1 MNGRT
6 GAKGGLS
13 LIDLSLCQKRI
24 AVFGETKNEVSEG
37 RSIRVEKND
46 GEEKDVISIDIIGAV
61 RKHLA
66 ALIATFVVVVV
77 AVCGYTFMQTPQYS
91 ATAEVFASY
100 KGAASDGSQTSDMT
114 TRSYATSY
122 INTQLQSYPQLVKT
136 EAILQPVI
144 DEMGLNTTVESLAG
158 KITAQQPT
166 DTFLV
171 DITATD
177 PDPKVA
183 AELANNVAKS
193 LKDQVSST
201 LYSSEATE
209 TSPINLSIVQSAQV
223 PVKHSSPNI
232 KMNVAIGIAGGL
244 VLGLL
249 VAIALDLLDHKIRQA
264 SDLQDILDVPVLGT
278 LSRNDVYAGKAPV
291 VISRPAS
298 REAED
303 IRRLRM
309 NLTYVMPDKGDRSN
323 LIVITSAGVSEGK
336 TTTSVNLAAAY
347 AEAGKKVLLIDA
359 DLRNPSVAKALSMNG
374 TVGLSQL
381 LTYQVKSTEAIQQYW
396 KENFHILPAGKRA
409 PNPGILFNS
418 KAMKSLLDQ
427 VSDLYDC
434 VIIDTAPLKVANDA
448 AVFVKEGATM
458 LFVSGLG
465 HGEKND
471 VRTAAEELD
480 TLDVTVAGAVL
491 NFSEE
496 EKSDDNYYYYY
507 GDGEDGKS
515 RRTRRSTKQSP
526 KKTKKS

>member
-1 MNGRT
+1 M
-6 GAKGGLS
+6 
-13 LIDLSLCQKRI
+13 
-24 AVFGETKNEVSEG
+24 
-37 RSIRVEKND
+37 EKND
-46 GEEKDVISIDIIGAV
+46 AEEKDVISIDVIGAV

-66 ALIATFVVVVV
+66 ALIATFVVVVA

-100 KGAASDGSQTSDMT
+100 KGVSSDSNQNTDMT

-144 DEMGLNTTVESLAG
+144 DEMGLNTTVSALAN

-183 AELANNVAKS
+183 ADLANNVAKS

-201 LYSSEATE
+201 LYSSDASES
-209 TSPINLSIVQSAQV
+209 SPINLSIVQSAQV
-223 PVKHSSPNI
+223 PTGQSSPNV
-232 KMNVAIGIAGGL
+232 KMNIAISIAGGL
-244 VLGLL
+244 VLGLIL
-249 VAIALDLLDHKIRQA
+249 AIALDLLDHKIRQA
-264 SDLQDILDVPVLGT
+264 SDLQDILDVPVLGALT
-278 LSRNDVYAGKAPV
+278 RNDVYAGKAPV

-298 REAED
+298 REAEE

-309 NLTYVMPDKGDRSN
+309 NLTYVMPDKGEHSN

-347 AEAGKKVLLIDA
+347 AEAGKKILLIDA

-381 LTYQVKSTEAIQQYW
+381 LTYQVKSTDAIQQYW
-396 KENFHILPAGKRA
+396 KENFHVLPAGKRA

-427 VSDLYDC
+427 VSGIYDY

-465 HGEKND
+465 HGEKKD
-471 VRTAAEELD
+471 VRAAAEELE

-507 GDGEDGKS
+507 SDGEDGKS
-515 RRTRRSTKQSP
+515 RRKRRSTG
-526 KKTKKS
+526 KKTSKKSKKS

>member
-1 MNGRT
+1 M
-6 GAKGGLS
+6 
-13 LIDLSLCQKRI
+13 
-24 AVFGETKNEVSEG
+24 
-37 RSIRVEKND
+37 EKND
-46 GEEKDVISIDIIGAV
+46 AEEKDVISIDIIGAV

-66 ALIATFVVVVV
+66 ALIVTFVVVTA

-100 KGAASDGSQTSDMT
+100 KGVSSDNNQNTDMT

-144 DEMGLNTTVESLAG
+144 DEMGLNTTVSALAG

-183 AELANNVAKS
+183 ADLANNVAKS

-201 LYSSEATE
+201 LYSSDASES
-209 TSPINLSIVQSAQV
+209 SPINLSIVQSAQV
-223 PVKHSSPNI
+223 PTTHSSPNI
-232 KMNVAIGIAGGL
+232 KMNIAIGIVGGL
-244 VLGLL
+244 VLGLIL
-249 VAIALDLLDHKIRQA
+249 AIVLDLLDHKIRQA
-264 SDLQDILDVPVLGT
+264 SDLQDILDVPVLGALT
-278 LSRNDVYAGKAPV
+278 RNDVYAGKAPV

-298 REAED
+298 REAEE

-309 NLTYVMPDKGDRSN
+309 NLTYVMPDKGEHSN

-347 AEAGKKVLLIDA
+347 AEAGKKILLIDA

-381 LTYQVKSTEAIQQYW
+381 LTYQVKSTDAIQQYW
-396 KENFHILPAGKRA
+396 KENFHVLPAGKRA

-427 VSDLYDC
+427 VSGIYDY

-465 HGEKND
+465 HGEKKD
-471 VRTAAEELD
+471 VRAAAEELE

-507 GDGEDGKS
+507 SDGEDGKS
-515 RRTRRSTKQSP
+515 RRKRRSSS
-526 KKTKKS
+526 KKTSRKSKKS

>member
-1 MNGRT
+1 M
-6 GAKGGLS
+6 
-13 LIDLSLCQKRI
+13 
-24 AVFGETKNEVSEG
+24 
-37 RSIRVEKND
+37 EKND
-46 GEEKDVISIDIIGAV
+46 AEEKDVISIDIIGAV

-66 ALIATFVVVVV
+66 ALIVTFVVVTV

-100 KGAASDGSQTSDMT
+100 KGVSSDNNQNTDMT

-144 DEMGLNTTVESLAG
+144 DEMGLNTTVSALAG

-183 AELANNVAKS
+183 ADLANNVAKS

-201 LYSSEATE
+201 LYSSDASES
-209 TSPINLSIVQSAQV
+209 SPINLSIVQSAQV
-223 PVKHSSPNI
+223 PTTHSSPNI
-232 KMNVAIGIAGGL
+232 KMNIAIGIVGGL
-244 VLGLL
+244 VLGLIL
-249 VAIALDLLDHKIRQA
+249 AIVLDLLDHKIRQA
-264 SDLQDILDVPVLGT
+264 SDLQDILDVPVLGALT
-278 LSRNDVYAGKAPV
+278 HNDVYAGKAPV

-298 REAED
+298 REAEE

-309 NLTYVMPDKGDRSN
+309 NLTYVMPDKGEHSN

-347 AEAGKKVLLIDA
+347 AEAGKKILLIDA

-374 TVGLSQL
+374 AVGLSQL
-381 LTYQVKSTEAIQQYW
+381 LTYQVKSTDAIQQYW
-396 KENFHILPAGKRA
+396 KENFHVLPAGKRA

-427 VSDLYDC
+427 VSGIYDY

-465 HGEKND
+465 HGEKKD
-471 VRTAAEELD
+471 VRAAAEELE

-507 GDGEDGKS
+507 SDGEDGKS
-515 RRTRRSTKQSP
+515 RRKRRSSN
-526 KKTKKS
+526 KKTSKKSKKS

>member
-1 MNGRT
+1 MT
-6 GAKGGLS
+6 IL
-13 LIDLSLCQKRI
+13 
-24 AVFGETKNEVSEG
+24 
-37 RSIRVEKND
+37 
-46 GEEKDVISIDIIGAV
+46 DVLNAV
-61 RKHLA
+61 RKHLITA
-66 ALIATFVVVVV
+66 IATFVVVVA
-77 AVCGYTFMQTPQYS
+77 AVCGYTFLQTPQYS

-100 KGAASDGSQTSDMT
+100 KGATGDGGQYSDVMNRNSAT
-114 TRSYATSY
+114 TY

-136 EAILQPVI
+136 ESILQPVI
-144 DEMGLNTTVESLAG
+144 DEMGLNITVDELARQVS
-158 KITAQQPT
+158 ASQPSG
-166 DTFLV
+166 TFLV
-171 DITATD
+171 DITAKD
-177 PDPKVA
+177 PNPKQA
-183 AELANNVAKS
+183 SEIANNVAKS
-193 LKDQVSST
+193 LKEQVSTT
-201 LYSSEATE
+201 LYSSDASES
-209 TSPINLSIVQSAQV
+209 SPINLSIVQTAQV
-223 PVKHSSPNI
+223 PKAPSAPNTKLNI
-232 KMNVAIGIAGGL
+232 AVGFVVAV
-244 VLGLL
+244 VLG
-249 VAIALDLLDHKIRQA
+249 VAIAVMLDLLDHKIRKA
-264 SDLQDILDVPVLGT
+264 SDLQSILDAPILGSLT
-278 LSRNDVYAGKAPV
+278 DNEVYAGKAPV

-323 LIVITSAGVSEGK
+323 LIVITSAGISEGK

-374 TVGLSQL
+374 SVGLSQL
-381 LTYQVKSTEAIQQYW
+381 LTYQVKSTDAIQQYW

-418 KAMKSLLDQ
+418 KAMKSLLAQ
-427 VSDLYDC
+427 VSDLYDT

-471 VRTAAEELD
+471 VRAAAEELE
-480 TLDVTVAGAVL
+480 TLNVTVAGAVL

-515 RRTRRSTKQSP
+515 RRTRRNTKQSP